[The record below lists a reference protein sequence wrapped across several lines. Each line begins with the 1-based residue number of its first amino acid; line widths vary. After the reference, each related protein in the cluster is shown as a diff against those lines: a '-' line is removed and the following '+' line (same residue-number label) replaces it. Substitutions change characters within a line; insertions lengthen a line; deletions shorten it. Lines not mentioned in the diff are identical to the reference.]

1 VQEIACLKDAF
12 YEWPLKNGYL
22 LFLYPRSFHK
32 NATNIVYGHKINI
45 CDAYN
50 NLEIYGLS

>member
-1 VQEIACLKDAF
+1 VQEIACLKDVF
-12 YEWPLKNGYL
+12 YEWPLKNGHL
-22 LFLYPRSFHK
+22 LFLNARSFH
-32 NATNIVYGHKINI
+32 NNGTNIVYDHNSNI